1 MSVNKVILV
10 GNLGRDPEVRH
21 LPTGM
26 KVANFSLATT
36 MKRKTGEQTEWHNI
50 VAFDRL
56 ADLAEK
62 YLRKGKQIYLE
73 GRLQTRQWEAK
84 DGSGKRQRTEII
96 MNEMQFIGSARDNG
110 GGGDYAVAAG
120 GLARTPLRLSGVESM
135 LATDGGGATLEA
147 LNAAITKSPI
157 ASLGDPYGSLAYK
170 THIGAFLLSQ
180 ILKQMHNGA
189 SHVGR

>member
-26 KVANFSLATT
+26 KVANFSLATS

-96 MNEMQFIGSARDNG
+96 MSEMQFIGGARDNG
-110 GGGDYAVAAG
+110 GGGADYATSSA
-120 GLARTPLRLSGVESM
+120 
-135 LATDGGGATLEA
+135 GGGADMP
-147 LNAAITKSPI
+147 NAPI
-157 ASLGDPYGSLAYK
+157 DDEDIP
-170 THIGAFLLSQ
+170 F
-180 ILKQMHNGA
+180 
-189 SHVGR
+189 

>member
-1 MSVNKVILV
+1 MSVNKVILL
-10 GNLGRDPEVRH
+10 GNLGRDPEIRH

-110 GGGDYAVAAG
+110 GGGGDYATSSA
-120 GLARTPLRLSGVESM
+120 
-135 LATDGGGATLEA
+135 GGGADMP
-147 LNAAITKSPI
+147 NAPI
-157 ASLGDPYGSLAYK
+157 DDEDIP
-170 THIGAFLLSQ
+170 F
-180 ILKQMHNGA
+180 
-189 SHVGR
+189 

>member
-1 MSVNKVILV
+1 MSVNKVILL
-10 GNLGRDPEVRH
+10 GNLGRDPEIRH

-110 GGGDYAVAAG
+110 GGGGDYATSSAG
-120 GLARTPLRLSGVESM
+120 GGVDM
-135 LATDGGGATLEA
+135 P
-147 LNAAITKSPI
+147 NAPI
-157 ASLGDPYGSLAYK
+157 DDEDIP
-170 THIGAFLLSQ
+170 F
-180 ILKQMHNGA
+180 
-189 SHVGR
+189 

>member
-1 MSVNKVILV
+1 MSVNKVILL
-10 GNLGRDPEVRH
+10 GNLGRDPEIRH

-73 GRLQTRQWEAK
+73 GRIQTRQWEAK
-84 DGSGKRQRTEII
+84 DGSGKRSRTEII
-96 MNEMQFIGSARDNG
+96 MSEMQFVGSARGEN
-110 GGGDYAVAAG
+110 GGGDYAGASA
-120 GLARTPLRLSGVESM
+120 
-135 LATDGGGATLEA
+135 GGGADMP
-147 LNAAITKSPI
+147 NAPI
-157 ASLGDPYGSLAYK
+157 DDEDIP
-170 THIGAFLLSQ
+170 F
-180 ILKQMHNGA
+180 
-189 SHVGR
+189 

>member
-26 KVANFSLATT
+26 KVANFSLATS

-110 GGGDYAVAAG
+110 GGGGDYATSSA
-120 GLARTPLRLSGVESM
+120 
-135 LATDGGGATLEA
+135 GGGADMP
-147 LNAAITKSPI
+147 NAPI
-157 ASLGDPYGSLAYK
+157 DDEDIP
-170 THIGAFLLSQ
+170 F
-180 ILKQMHNGA
+180 
-189 SHVGR
+189 

>member
-1 MSVNKVILV
+1 MSVNKVILL
-10 GNLGRDPEVRH
+10 GNLGRDPEIRH

-73 GRLQTRQWEAK
+73 GRIQTRQWEAK
-84 DGSGKRQRTEII
+84 DGSGKRSRTEII
-96 MNEMQFIGSARDNG
+96 MSEMQFIGSARDNG
-110 GGGDYAVAAG
+110 GAGDYATSSA
-120 GLARTPLRLSGVESM
+120 
-135 LATDGGGATLEA
+135 GGGADMP
-147 LNAAITKSPI
+147 NAPI
-157 ASLGDPYGSLAYK
+157 DDEDIP
-170 THIGAFLLSQ
+170 F
-180 ILKQMHNGA
+180 
-189 SHVGR
+189 

>member
-1 MSVNKVILV
+1 MSGNKVILV

-26 KVANFSLATT
+26 KVGNFSVATT
-36 MKRKTGEQTEWHNI
+36 FKRRAGDQTEWHNI
-50 VAFDRL
+50 VAFDKL

-96 MNEMQFIGSARDNG
+96 MSEMQFLG
-110 GGGDYAVAAG
+110 GRAGEASDFPAA
-120 GLARTPLRLSGVESM
+120 
-135 LATDGGGATLEA
+135 
-147 LNAAITKSPI
+147 
-157 ASLGDPYGSLAYK
+157 
-170 THIGAFLLSQ
+170 
-180 ILKQMHNGA
+180 
-189 SHVGR
+189 

>member
-26 KVANFSLATT
+26 KVANFSLATS

-96 MNEMQFIGSARDNG
+96 MSEMQFIGGRG
-110 GGGDYAVAAG
+110 EGGGDYAGAG
-120 GLARTPLRLSGVESM
+120 ASS
-135 LATDGGGATLEA
+135 AGGGADMPTA
-147 LNAAITKSPI
+147 PI
-157 ASLGDPYGSLAYK
+157 DDEDIP
-170 THIGAFLLSQ
+170 F
-180 ILKQMHNGA
+180 
-189 SHVGR
+189 

>member
-26 KVANFSLATT
+26 KVANFSVATT
-36 MKRKTGEQTEWHNI
+36 FKRKTGEQTEWHNI

-96 MNEMQFIGSARDNG
+96 MSEMQFLGGRGQGDGEYAEAGAGASSAG
-110 GGGDYAVAAG
+110 GGPDMPTA
-120 GLARTPLRLSGVESM
+120 
-135 LATDGGGATLEA
+135 
-147 LNAAITKSPI
+147 PI
-157 ASLGDPYGSLAYK
+157 DDEDIP
-170 THIGAFLLSQ
+170 F
-180 ILKQMHNGA
+180 
-189 SHVGR
+189 

>member
-110 GGGDYAVAAG
+110 GGGGDYATSSA
-120 GLARTPLRLSGVESM
+120 
-135 LATDGGGATLEA
+135 GGGADMP
-147 LNAAITKSPI
+147 NAPI
-157 ASLGDPYGSLAYK
+157 DDEDIP
-170 THIGAFLLSQ
+170 F
-180 ILKQMHNGA
+180 
-189 SHVGR
+189 

>member
-26 KVANFSLATT
+26 KVANFSVATT
-36 MKRKTGEQTEWHNI
+36 FKRKTGEQTEWHNI

-96 MNEMQFIGSARDNG
+96 MSEMQFLGGRGQGDGEYAGAGAGASSAG
-110 GGGDYAVAAG
+110 GGPDMPTA
-120 GLARTPLRLSGVESM
+120 
-135 LATDGGGATLEA
+135 
-147 LNAAITKSPI
+147 PI
-157 ASLGDPYGSLAYK
+157 DDEDIP
-170 THIGAFLLSQ
+170 F
-180 ILKQMHNGA
+180 
-189 SHVGR
+189 

>member
-1 MSVNKVILV
+1 MSVNKVILL
-10 GNLGRDPEVRH
+10 GNLGRDPEIRH

-73 GRLQTRQWEAK
+73 GRIQTRQWEAK
-84 DGSGKRQRTEII
+84 DGSGKRSRTEII
-96 MNEMQFIGSARDNG
+96 MSEMQFIGSARGEQN
-110 GGGDYAVAAG
+110 GGGDYASSSA
-120 GLARTPLRLSGVESM
+120 
-135 LATDGGGATLEA
+135 GGGADMP
-147 LNAAITKSPI
+147 NAPI
-157 ASLGDPYGSLAYK
+157 DDEDIP
-170 THIGAFLLSQ
+170 F
-180 ILKQMHNGA
+180 
-189 SHVGR
+189 

>member
-1 MSVNKVILV
+1 MSVNKVILL
-10 GNLGRDPEVRH
+10 GNLGRDPEIRH

-73 GRLQTRQWEAK
+73 GRIQTRQWEAK
-84 DGSGKRQRTEII
+84 DGSGKRSRTEII
-96 MNEMQFIGSARDNG
+96 MSEMQFVGSARGEN
-110 GGGDYAVAAG
+110 GGDYAGASA
-120 GLARTPLRLSGVESM
+120 
-135 LATDGGGATLEA
+135 GGGADMP
-147 LNAAITKSPI
+147 NAPI
-157 ASLGDPYGSLAYK
+157 DDEDIP
-170 THIGAFLLSQ
+170 F
-180 ILKQMHNGA
+180 
-189 SHVGR
+189 

>member
-36 MKRKTGEQTEWHNI
+36 FKRRAGDQTEWHNI
-50 VAFDRL
+50 VAFDKL

-96 MNEMQFIGSARDNG
+96 MSEMQFLGGRGSEASDFP
-110 GGGDYAVAAG
+110 AAG
-120 GLARTPLRLSGVESM
+120 APAAV
-135 LATDGGGATLEA
+135 GGNDMPTA
-147 LNAAITKSPI
+147 PI
-157 ASLGDPYGSLAYK
+157 DDEDIP
-170 THIGAFLLSQ
+170 F
-180 ILKQMHNGA
+180 
-189 SHVGR
+189 

>member
-26 KVANFSLATT
+26 KVADFSLATT
-36 MKRKTGEQTEWHNI
+36 FKRRAGDQTEWHNI
-50 VAFDRL
+50 VAFDKL

-96 MNEMQFIGSARDNG
+96 MSEMQFLG
-110 GGGDYAVAAG
+110 GRGAEGGEYAAATAGNPTEVAD
-120 GLARTPLRLSGVESM
+120 TP
-135 LATDGGGATLEA
+135 
-147 LNAAITKSPI
+147 AAPI
-157 ASLGDPYGSLAYK
+157 DDEDIP
-170 THIGAFLLSQ
+170 F
-180 ILKQMHNGA
+180 
-189 SHVGR
+189 

>member
-26 KVANFSLATT
+26 KVANFSIATT
-36 MKRKTGEQTEWHNI
+36 FKRRTGEQTEWHNI
-50 VAFDRL
+50 VAFDKL

-96 MNEMQFIGSARDNG
+96 MSEMQFLGGARDSG
-110 GGGDYAVAAG
+110 GASDYA
-120 GLARTPLRLSGVESM
+120 
-135 LATDGGGATLEA
+135 
-147 LNAAITKSPI
+147 
-157 ASLGDPYGSLAYK
+157 
-170 THIGAFLLSQ
+170 
-180 ILKQMHNGA
+180 GA
-189 SHVGR
+189 SASVGAGADMPSAPIDDEDIPF

>member
-26 KVANFSLATT
+26 KVANFSLATS

-73 GRLQTRQWEAK
+73 GRIQTRQWEAK

-96 MNEMQFIGSARDNG
+96 MSEMQFIGSARDSNG
-110 GGGDYAVAAG
+110 GGGDYATSSA
-120 GLARTPLRLSGVESM
+120 
-135 LATDGGGATLEA
+135 GGGADMPSA
-147 LNAAITKSPI
+147 PI
-157 ASLGDPYGSLAYK
+157 DDEDIP
-170 THIGAFLLSQ
+170 F
-180 ILKQMHNGA
+180 
-189 SHVGR
+189 

>member
-110 GGGDYAVAAG
+110 GGGDYASSSA
-120 GLARTPLRLSGVESM
+120 
-135 LATDGGGATLEA
+135 GGGADMP
-147 LNAAITKSPI
+147 NAPI
-157 ASLGDPYGSLAYK
+157 DDEDIP
-170 THIGAFLLSQ
+170 F
-180 ILKQMHNGA
+180 
-189 SHVGR
+189 

>member
-36 MKRKTGEQTEWHNI
+36 FKRRAGDQTEWHNI
-50 VAFDRL
+50 VAFDKL

-96 MNEMQFIGSARDNG
+96 MSEMQFLG
-110 GGGDYAVAAG
+110 GRASEASDFPAAG
-120 GLARTPLRLSGVESM
+120 APAAVSGNDIPT
-135 LATDGGGATLEA
+135 A
-147 LNAAITKSPI
+147 PI
-157 ASLGDPYGSLAYK
+157 DDEDIP
-170 THIGAFLLSQ
+170 F
-180 ILKQMHNGA
+180 
-189 SHVGR
+189 